1 MVNSSSQLTPKRRLA
16 QQAREQFAKELEPL
30 ISGLVR
36 AIHLRLTSQPQGS
49 GGSKGD
55 LHLLMD
61 ATARF
66 MAEYRQWAEA
76 VYRGWRAAAQNG
88 GRADS
93 GNSQAATLG
102 LLDDEVVEKEILVSR
117 LSLAVQDKAH
127 WDLND
132 LRVRIQILE
141 DSRELASDDIFRPE
155 VLARLLIEAWMD
167 RGLDR
172 SMWALVRDV
181 VHGEVAQRMT
191 EAYQNANEFLVR
203 HGGMAEIDLK
213 SQVRRTESAGV
224 TTLRAGSVPGSE
236 KEGAGPGG
244 GATPSAQD
252 ARRVA
257 TVAVQTTPLTRAR
270 KRAKDVLGQV
280 RRLLAERTGEGLVA
294 EVEEQAS
301 ATSLPPSPTP
311 VPPSAPLARALLER
325 RDPFAPTALLSS
337 DHYAAATAMMPVS
350 VEVAAVRLR
359 ERADELK
366 AKAERPSEKAII
378 EIVALMFQSI
388 LAEERIPAT
397 VRVWFAR
404 LQFPVLRLALAEPD
418 FFASMEHPARRLID
432 RMGACALG
440 FDAGEIAGSQLE
452 REIKRIV
459 QVIEQYPET
468 GRRVYQL
475 LFEEFKRFLGRSLT
489 KGSTAQQVATL
500 AQQVEQKEALS
511 IQYTIELRKMLASL
525 HVREEVREF
534 LFRVWAEVLAMA
546 AVRSGHQHEQTLRY
560 KQAAADLLWAISP
573 KPTRS
578 ERSRVV
584 QQIPG
589 LLHSLREGMN
599 TLAIPSEVQDGH
611 VKMVNDAVM
620 QAFVSR
626 AEGMSAETLG
636 ELVRGISGLEDV
648 VTNDPEGDVLLD
660 PGLIEMMSGVD
671 SAILQVI
678 STGGSEPSNP
688 VLAWAEELDLGAWFA
703 LEHGGA
709 AMQVQYVWRSERGQ
723 LHLFASSSG
732 KSYLVQTRRLAS
744 YLQAGMLV
752 PMEDEALT
760 VRATREALAKLDA
773 EPSRLLE

>member
-1 MVNSSSQLTPKRRLA
+1 MVISSSSLTPKRRLA

-36 AIHLRLTSQPQGS
+36 AIYQRLVNPPPGVGS
-49 GGSKGD
+49 SKSD

-61 ATARF
+61 TTTRF
-66 MAEYRQWAEA
+66 AAEYRQWAEV
-76 VYRGWRAAAQNG
+76 VYRGWHAALQNS
-88 GRADS
+88 GRAEQE
-93 GNSQAATLG
+93 NSQAAALG

-127 WDLND
+127 WDVND
-132 LRVRIQILE
+132 LRLRIQLLE
-141 DSRELASDDIFRPE
+141 GSRELANHDIFRPE
-155 VLARLLIEAWMD
+155 VLARLLIETWMD
-167 RGLDR
+167 RGLTR
-172 SMWALVRDV
+172 PMWALVQDV
-181 VHGEVAQRMT
+181 VHAEVAQRMT
-191 EAYQNANEFLVR
+191 EAYQSVNEFLVS

-213 SQVRRTESAGV
+213 SKLKRT
-224 TTLRAGSVPGSE
+224 
-236 KEGAGPGG
+236 EGAGGAPTRAGNHPAEAEGDEQG
-244 GATPSAQD
+244 GAAWRAAQET
-252 ARRVA
+252 R
-257 TVAVQTTPLTRAR
+257 TMAVLDHSTPLARAR
-270 KRAKDVLGQV
+270 QRARDVLGQV
-280 RRLLAERTGEGLVA
+280 RRLLAEHTGASTSGEST
-294 EVEEQAS
+294 EQVQGAS
-301 ATSLPPSPTP
+301 PPLPPS
-311 VPPSAPLARALLER
+311 SPLARALLER
-325 RDPFAPTALLSS
+325 RDPFAPTALLNSG
-337 DHYAAATAMMPVS
+337 HYATATAVMPMS
-350 VEVAAVRLR
+350 VEVAAGHLR
-359 ERADELK
+359 ARADELK

-418 FFASMEHPARRLID
+418 FFASVEHPARRLID

-489 KGSTAQQVATL
+489 KGSAVQQVATL

-546 AVRSGHQHEQTLRY
+546 AVRSGPQHEQTLRY
-560 KQAAADLLWAISP
+560 KQAAADLLWAISA
-573 KPTRS
+573 KPARA

-584 QQIPG
+584 QQLPG

-599 TLAIPSEVQDGH
+599 TLAIPTEVQDGH

-626 AEGMSAETLG
+626 AEGMSTETLD
-636 ELVRGISGLEDV
+636 ELVRGIAGLEDV
-648 VTNDPEGDVLLD
+648 VTNDAEGDVLLD

-671 SAILQVI
+671 AAVLQVI
-678 STGGSEPSNP
+678 STGGSEPSSP

-703 LEHGGA
+703 LEHGGV

-723 LHLFASSSG
+723 LHLFTSSSG

-744 YLQAGMLV
+744 YLQAGLLV

-773 EPSRLLE
+773 EPSRLLD